1 MEIEMTFTPDAT
13 IHVASLLSDLW
24 DDYLYY
30 RAQAESISRR
40 TEPLQYK
47 RFVRAAVHCYFGYF
61 EGVLNDK
68 AFTMKKSP
76 QAQPVLPRGRAVVGI
91 DIGKTKHAATA
102 LSPQGEVI
110 AQLASFPNT
119 RPGVDRREQEV
130 LRKAGGPGK
139 VLVGMEAT
147 GHYWM
152 CLYHELTRR
161 GYACVV
167 FNPLQTNAR
176 SRARIRKTRNDK
188 IDSKT
193 IARLVLGGEA
203 KATRVPEPGITEL
216 RLLVRHRHRLLQAA
230 GDMERY
236 AHTLVDRIF
245 PEYAA
250 VFSKPFLSSARK
262 LIRQIGI
269 APDKLVK
276 NAQQVRELLRIAG
289 RKKISDEKIEQLLE
303 AAKES
308 IGTRQAENVM
318 EAQLRSIFDYLDT
331 VRQQIAELEKQLD
344 ERMQPLDS
352 PLYSLGITSPMV
364 AAIHAE
370 SDPISDFATPE
381 EYVAY
386 TGLDPSRHDSGDT
399 IHRQGKISKRGSP
412 LLRCT
417 LYLTAFVVCRRHD
430 YFARI
435 YRKHRAKGK
444 KHSDALVVVARRLA
458 RVVWRLLTDD
468 RGFTK
473 RAPKRV
479 APPNKLRNSAKST
492 KTRKAA
498 TAGV

>member
-1 MEIEMTFTPDAT
+1 
-13 IHVASLLSDLW
+13 
-24 DDYLYY
+24 
-30 RAQAESISRR
+30 
-40 TEPLQYK
+40 
-47 RFVRAAVHCYFGYF
+47 
-61 EGVLNDK
+61 
-68 AFTMKKSP
+68 
-76 QAQPVLPRGRAVVGI
+76 VLPRGRAVVGI
-91 DIGKTKHAATA
+91 DIGKGKHAATA

-110 AQLASFPNT
+110 AQIASFPNT
-119 RPGVDRREQEV
+119 RQGVEQLEQEA

-139 VLVGMEAT
+139 ALVGMEAT

-176 SRARIRKTRNDK
+176 SKARIRKTRNDK
-188 IDSKT
+188 IDSQT
-193 IARLVLGGEA
+193 IARLVHSGEA
-203 KATRVPEPGITEL
+203 KATRVPDPKITEL

-230 GDMERY
+230 GNMERY
-236 AHTLVDRIF
+236 AHTLADRIF

-250 VFSKPFLSSARK
+250 VFSKPFLPTARK
-262 LIRQIGI
+262 MIRQIGI
-269 APDKLVK
+269 APDKLVR
-276 NAQQVRELLRIAG
+276 NADEVRELLRVAG
-289 RKKISDEKIEQLLE
+289 RKKITDEKIEQLLQ

-308 IGTRQAENVM
+308 IGTRQAEGVI
-318 EAQLRSIFDYLDT
+318 EAQLCSTFDYLDG
-331 VRQQIAELEKQLD
+331 VRQQIADIEKQLD

-352 PLYSLGITSPMV
+352 PLYSLGITSPLV

-370 SDPISDFATPE
+370 SDPISDFATPDQ
-381 EYVAY
+381 YVAY

-399 IHRQGKISKRGSP
+399 IAWRGKISKRGSP

-444 KHSDALVVVARRLA
+444 KHTNALVIVARRLA
-458 RVVWRLLTDD
+458 RVIWRLLTDD

-473 RAPKRV
+473 RAPKPV
-479 APPNKLRNSAKST
+479 PPPDKPRNSAKSI

-498 TAGV
+498 KARV

>member
-1 MEIEMTFTPDAT
+1 
-13 IHVASLLSDLW
+13 
-24 DDYLYY
+24 
-30 RAQAESISRR
+30 
-40 TEPLQYK
+40 
-47 RFVRAAVHCYFGYF
+47 
-61 EGVLNDK
+61 
-68 AFTMKKSP
+68 MKKSS

-91 DIGKTKHAATA
+91 DIGKGKHAATA
-102 LSPQGEVI
+102 LSPQGEII

-119 RPGVDRREQEV
+119 RQGVDRLEEEI
-130 LRKAGGPGK
+130 LRKAGGPRK

-152 CLYHELTRR
+152 CPCHELMRR
-161 GYACVV
+161 GYTCVV

-176 SRARIRKTRNDK
+176 SRARVRKTRNDK

-193 IARLVLGGEA
+193 IARLVLAGEA
-203 KATRVPEPGITEL
+203 KPTRLPDRKITEL

-245 PEYAA
+245 PEYAG
-250 VFSKPFLSSARK
+250 VFCRPFLPSAQK

-269 APDKLVK
+269 APEKLVK
-276 NAQQVRELLRIAG
+276 NAEQVRELLRVAG
-289 RKKISDEKIEQLLE
+289 RKMITDEKIERLLQ
-303 AAKES
+303 AAQES
-308 IGTRQAENVM
+308 IGIREAEDVI
-318 EAQLRSIFDYLDT
+318 EAQLRAIFDYLDT
-331 VRQQIAELEKQLD
+331 VRQQIVAIDKQLD
-344 ERMQPLDS
+344 ERARELDS

-370 SDPISDFATPE
+370 SDPISDFATPDQ
-381 EYVAY
+381 YVAY

-399 IHRQGKISKRGSP
+399 IQWRGKISKRGSP

-444 KHSDALVVVARRLA
+444 KHTNALVIVARRLA
-458 RVVWRLLTDD
+458 RVIWRLLTDD
-468 RGFTK
+468 RGFSK
-473 RAPKRV
+473 RAPKPVSPLDKPRT
-479 APPNKLRNSAKST
+479 SAKST
-492 KTRKAA
+492 QPRRAIK
-498 TAGV
+498 AGV

>member
-1 MEIEMTFTPDAT
+1 
-13 IHVASLLSDLW
+13 
-24 DDYLYY
+24 
-30 RAQAESISRR
+30 
-40 TEPLQYK
+40 
-47 RFVRAAVHCYFGYF
+47 
-61 EGVLNDK
+61 
-68 AFTMKKSP
+68 MKKSS
-76 QAQPVLPRGRAVVGI
+76 QGQPVLPRGRAVVGI
-91 DIGKTKHAATA
+91 DIGKGKHAATA

-110 AQLASFPNT
+110 TQIASFPNT
-119 RPGVDRREQEV
+119 RRGVDQLEQEA

-152 CLYHELTRR
+152 CAYHELARR

-188 IDSKT
+188 IDSLT
-193 IARLVLGGEA
+193 IARLVLAGEA
-203 KATRVPEPGITEL
+203 KATRVPDPKITEL

-230 GDMERY
+230 GNMERY

-250 VFSKPFLSSARK
+250 VFSKPFLPTARK

-269 APDKLVK
+269 APDKLVR
-276 NAQQVRELLRIAG
+276 NADEVRELLRVAG
-289 RKKISDEKIEQLLE
+289 RKKITAEKIEQLLQ

-308 IGTRQAENVM
+308 IGTRQAEGVI
-318 EAQLRSIFDYLDT
+318 ETQLCSIFDYLDT
-331 VRQQIAELEKQLD
+331 VRQQIAAIEKQLD
-344 ERMQPLDS
+344 ERMRPLDS
-352 PLYSLGITSPMV
+352 PLYSLGITSPLV

-370 SDPISDFATPE
+370 SAPISDFATPDQ
-381 EYVAY
+381 YVAY
-386 TGLDPSRHDSGDT
+386 TGLDPSRHESGDT
-399 IHRQGKISKRGSP
+399 IQWRGKISKRGSP

-417 LYLTAFVVCRRHD
+417 LYLTAFVVYRRHD

-444 KHSDALVVVARRLA
+444 KHTNALVIVARRLA
-458 RVVWRLLTDD
+458 RVIWRLLTDD

-473 RAPKRV
+473 RAPKPV
-479 APPNKLRNSAKST
+479 APSGKPCNSAKST
-492 KTRKAA
+492 TSRKAA
-498 TAGV
+498 KARV